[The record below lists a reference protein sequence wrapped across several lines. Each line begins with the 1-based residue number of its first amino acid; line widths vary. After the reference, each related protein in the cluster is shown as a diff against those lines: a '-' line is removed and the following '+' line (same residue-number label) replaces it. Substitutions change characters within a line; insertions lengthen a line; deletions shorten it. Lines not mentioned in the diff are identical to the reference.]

1 MRPRTVVYVIL
12 AVILAAL
19 LIANRAVIATST
31 PLNFL
36 VTRAHAPFGVLIL
49 IVAILIA
56 LADFIAHALSRYGWL
71 RERRSLANETG
82 MLRERAEQAEASR
95 IRELKETVERE
106 SAAIRSQLD
115 RLTAGAPS
123 VRTAPRG
130 PPDAPGSRDPPP
142 ADVADQ
148 DDLPGPTGPPGL
160 RW

>member
-12 AVILAAL
+12 LLILVAL
-19 LIANRAVIATST
+19 LIANRNVIATST

-36 VTRAHAPFGVLIL
+36 VVRAQAPFGVLIL

-56 LADFIAHALSRYGWL
+56 LVDFIAHALSRYGWM
-71 RERRSLANETG
+71 RERRSLANEIG

-115 RLTAGAPS
+115 SMLATVAAAPPARSAPS
-123 VRTAPRG
+123 AWPV
-130 PPDAPGSRDPPP
+130 PPGQAEPPP
-142 ADVADQ
+142 
-148 DDLPGPTGPPGL
+148 
-160 RW
+160 